1 MTVNELIQTA
11 AEDLSQVGD
20 GETLDGE
27 TAASY
32 EGLLNRAI
40 TMLNQDGYMSVTVK
54 EYDVNAAGY
63 VIFRKLEEN
72 ETLPAHS
79 IDVNPPDSVQGVARK
94 VGIRWMKLNGAEPQT
109 LAACNTFSLPQLYSY
124 SLSDEV
130 APGGG
135 RRVVGILKLNGA
147 EPQTLAACN
156 TFSLPQLYSY
166 SLSDEE
172 APSGERRVI
181 GILKL
186 NGSAP
191 VDLKIFVNSSL
202 PKYRLGDTIYLSDLY
217 HDLILYALE
226 VKACKKYKL
235 YSYLEQAEKDLA
247 DAKDMIDRNT
257 LQNRP
262 MTNIDDGCCGGY
274 MDDFYNGL
282 GGVGF

>member
-54 EYDVNAAGY
+54 EYDVNAAGS
-63 VIFRKLEEN
+63 VIFRKLEEG

-124 SLSDEV
+124 SLSDEA

-135 RRVVGILKLNGA
+135 
-147 EPQTLAACN
+147 
-156 TFSLPQLYSY
+156 
-166 SLSDEE
+166 
-172 APSGERRVI
+172 RRVI

>member
-20 GETLDGE
+20 GEAMDG
-27 TAASY
+27 ALSASY

-40 TMLNQDGYMSVTVK
+40 TELNQDGYMSVTVK
-54 EYDVNAAGY
+54 EHDVNSAGS
-63 VIFRKLEEN
+63 VIFRKLEEG
-72 ETLPAHS
+72 EALPAHS
-79 IDVNPPDSVQGVARK
+79 VDCVPPDSVQGVSRK
-94 VGIRWMKLNGAEPQT
+94 VGIRWLRLQGAEPQT
-109 LAACNTFSLPQLYSY
+109 LAAT
-124 SLSDEV
+124 
-130 APGGG
+130 
-135 RRVVGILKLNGA
+135 R
-147 EPQTLAACN
+147 

-181 GILKL
+181 GVLKL

-191 VDLKIFVNSSL
+191 VDLKIFVNSAL

-235 YSYLEQAEKDLA
+235 YSYLEKAEKDLA
-247 DAKDMIDRNT
+247 DAKDLIDRNT

-262 MTNIDDGCCGGY
+262 MTNIDSDCCGGY

-282 GGVGF
+282 GGVGL